1 MSPRELNHIYDKQ
14 KISMMV
20 ELRGKRKK
28 KKYIYIYR
36 HTHTHTHTHTYI
48 YIHRHTWERDQ
59 ELQYSAEHAN
69 TLKSNKVTARE
80 MKMCRCILKT
90 LKESVHVIYFT
101 CSV

>member
-36 HTHTHTHTHTYI
+36 HTHTHKHTHTNIYI
-48 YIHRHTWERDQ
+48 YIDTHGKEIKN
-59 ELQYSAEHAN
+59 YN
-69 TLKSNKVTARE
+69 
-80 MKMCRCILKT
+80 IL
-90 LKESVHVIYFT
+90 LNMQIH
-101 CSV
+101 